1 MNLNFVETAFR
12 PFSFW
17 PAPLQEEHFFCF
29 SSLLCRMQQ
38 KSPRDRNLAMI
49 SVLLR
54 RRCRRRRC
62 WRRRRRMRSHQPRQC
77 KVEPE
82 RTESFLDS
90 TFFEYQAL
98 SSRT

>member
-1 MNLNFVETAFR
+1 
-12 PFSFW
+12 
-17 PAPLQEEHFFCF
+17 
-29 SSLLCRMQQ
+29 MQQ

-54 RRCRRRRC
+54 RRRRRRC
-62 WRRRRRMRSHQPRQC
+62 RRRCRRRRRRMRPHQSRQC

-90 TFFEYQAL
+90 SFFEYQAL
-98 SSRT
+98 RSRT